1 MGGKGS
7 HGWSGIEKY
16 ERVLG
21 VCILD
26 WGRPLSDRERCGCTW
41 WWSITSIRGSCKKWM
56 DRTLDMSQYFQQGFP
71 LPSPL
76 SFIFI
81 WKHEQ
86 MWGKQQISA
95 VWLLACTFQLITD
108 EQGGLVVPNYQR
120 GGSYRAW
127 LHLQSRNAW
136 CSHPAVLFFPF
147 LSKMLNLNEWLIF
160 SSHMPPKGGKKHL
173 SWNTGF
179 ILYKL
184 QESCRAAVLITSS
197 MPLNLERNQQG

>member
-1 MGGKGS
+1 MGRRKNLRLGEKIKTQEWRMGGKGS

-41 WWSITSIRGSCKKWM
+41 WWSITSIRGSCRKWM
-56 DRTLDMSQYFQQGFP
+56 DQTLDMSQYFQQGFP
-71 LPSPL
+71 LPSPF

-81 WKHEQ
+81 WNHEQ

-95 VWLLACTFQLITD
+95 VWLLACTFQLIID

-120 GGSYRAW
+120 VGSYRAW
-127 LHLQSRNAW
+127 VLSPREKKFLMFTSS
-136 CSHPAVLFFPF
+136 CSFFPLPF
-147 LSKMLNLNEWLIF
+147 KDVEPEWVVNL
-160 SSHMPPKGGKKHL
+160 
-173 SWNTGF
+173 F
-179 ILYKL
+179 IPYA
-184 QESCRAAVLITSS
+184 S
-197 MPLNLERNQQG
+197 